1 MSTQKVNL
9 SGAAT
14 DVIHALFFRGAL
26 QDGDLPSKTGVSELR
41 ELGFVE
47 TRHTATEF
55 KGANYFTFLTPAGIA
70 YARQLLVDTRF
81 GASKK
86 NERELIIKIAI
97 DVTPCLEQLEALKT
111 AIEATVKNTGSRQV

>member
-1 MSTQKVNL
+1 MSTKKVEL
-9 SGAAT
+9 SAAAA

-26 QDGDLPSKTGVSELR
+26 QDGDLPSKSGASELR

-55 KGANYFTFLTPAGIA
+55 KGGNYFTFLTPAGIA
-70 YARQLLVDTRF
+70 YARQLLVDTRL
-81 GASKK
+81 GASQK
-86 NERELIIKIAI
+86 NERELIIKIAL